1 MKVELLANCY
11 RSILAQANYLDGIFD
26 NKVKMKELYEELAVL
41 AFFIMDKDCERI
53 IKEVSQIE
61 ATILDF
67 DIELNFDPELKNYEK
82 ARFDM
87 LINELKTHLNYL
99 VLVCKTELKRLAL

>member
-53 IKEVSQIE
+53 IKEISQIE

-67 DIELNFDPELKNYEK
+67 DPELKNYEK
-82 ARFDM
+82 VRFDM

-99 VLVCKTELKRLAL
+99 VLVCNSELKRLAL